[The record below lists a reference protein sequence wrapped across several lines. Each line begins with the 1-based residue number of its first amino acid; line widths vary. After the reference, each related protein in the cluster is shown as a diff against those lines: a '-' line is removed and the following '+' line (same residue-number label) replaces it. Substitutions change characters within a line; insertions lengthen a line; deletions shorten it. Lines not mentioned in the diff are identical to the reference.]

1 MRIASS
7 VTSISWIPSEA
18 VKGLSRLVFDL
29 GVVEYDDPPPDH
41 IGALDELAQ
50 RQEFRFA
57 QRLDAWIDVE
67 DGRVAGY
74 GQSGG
79 GVIGATRV
87 GMGARR
93 MAFPAVPFPDI
104 HHEPIVG
111 DDYVTFS
118 QTAGGRTAL
127 PAPRR
132 VGRKPFVR
140 VEPPIA
146 WTTLSLTLRASG
158 AVERGV
164 VGASPFPRHWIYDDD
179 GTLVAKT
186 GVIDFK
192 TWYAD
197 AFGRRTP
204 WGAEDSP
211 AIVTQVETALER
223 ELSSTIMRGGQR
235 PDVRELSA
243 GDYLVE
249 QGVPGDELY
258 VLLDGVVRVEVDGEP
273 LAEVGPGAVL
283 GERALLEGGT
293 RTSAL
298 AAVTPVR
305 VAVARGDAV
314 DRDALAELARGHRR
328 EQEP

>member
-7 VTSISWIPSEA
+7 VTSVSWIPSEA

-29 GVVEYDDPPPDH
+29 GVVLYDEPPPDQ
-41 IGALDELAQ
+41 IGELDDLAAHH
-50 RQEFRFA
+50 EFRFA

-67 DGRVAGY
+67 DGRVARY
-74 GQSGG
+74 GQSGR
-79 GVIGATRV
+79 GVVGATRV
-87 GMGARR
+87 GVGARR

-104 HHEPIVG
+104 RHEPIVG
-111 DDYVTFS
+111 EDYVTFS

-132 VGRKPFVR
+132 VGRRPFVR

-158 AVERGV
+158 AAERGV
-164 VGASPFPRHWIYDDD
+164 VGASPFPRHWIYDDS
-179 GTLVAKT
+179 GELVAKT
-186 GVIDFK
+186 GLIDFT

-211 AIVTQVETALER
+211 AVVTQVETALER
-223 ELSSTIMRGGQR
+223 ELSTTIMRRGER
-235 PDVRELSA
+235 PEVRELPPGA
-243 GDYLVE
+243 YLVE
-249 QGVPGDELY
+249 QGARGDEVY

-283 GERALLEGGT
+283 GERAVLEGGA
-293 RTSAL
+293 RTSSL
-298 AAVTPVR
+298 VAVTPAR

-328 EQEP
+328 EDER

>member
-1 MRIASS
+1 MRITSS
-7 VTSISWIPSEA
+7 VTSVSWIPSEA

-29 GVVEYDDPPPDH
+29 GVVLYDRPPPDR
-41 IGALDELAQ
+41 IGPLDELVE
-50 RQEFRFA
+50 RHEFRFA

-67 DGRVAGY
+67 RGRVTGY
-74 GQSGG
+74 GQSGH
-79 GVIGATRV
+79 GVLGATRV
-87 GMGARR
+87 GVGERR
-93 MAFPAVPFPDI
+93 MAFPAVEFPDI
-104 HHEPIVG
+104 RHDPIVG

-132 VGRKPFVR
+132 VGRRPFVR

-158 AVERGV
+158 GVERGV
-164 VGASPFPRHWIYDDD
+164 VGASPFPRHWIYDD
-179 GTLVAKT
+179 GGELVAKT
-186 GVIDFK
+186 GLIDFK
-192 TWYAD
+192 SWYAD
-197 AFGRRTP
+197 AFGLRTP

-211 AIVTQVETALER
+211 AIVTEVESALER
-223 ELSSTIMRGGQR
+223 ELSSTIMRGGER
-235 PDVRELSA
+235 PEVRQLPA
-243 GDYLVE
+243 GARLVE
-249 QGVPGDELY
+249 QGAPGDELY

-273 LAEVGPGAVL
+273 LAEVGPGAIL

-298 AAVTPVR
+298 VTVTPAR

-314 DRDALAELARGHRR
+314 DRAALAEVARGHRR
-328 EQEP
+328 EEGR